1 MSKYKSILTTRKV
14 DPVNSLFSRTE
25 KRESMKLIFISCE
38 GPVTEEVYFFDIV
51 TNIFEPIKDKI
62 KPVSAREDF
71 FATNPTLRTQSD
83 LDEQNKSSPRQV
95 MERMDAFL
103 SKGYY
108 DIKSNKDDEFWLV
121 LDIDDHTSTDKAI
134 EWNKVL
140 TEAQAKGYQFAVSNP
155 FFEAWL
161 LMHHDDV
168 SEDDKGYGVTE
179 LNTYSA
185 EFQNHFTNRLAG
197 SGAPLIGKNNKV
209 PLAKHYNKDKIQQA
223 IERAQKLLV
232 GGQDWPRQFGT
243 TVYIILEKL
252 TEMLSE
258 KLN

>member
-1 MSKYKSILTTRKV
+1 MSKQRSILKTRMVESV
-14 DPVNSLFSRTE
+14 DSLFNREE
-25 KRESMKLIFISCE
+25 KRESKKLIFISCE

-51 TNIFEPIKDKI
+51 ANIFAPIRDKI

-83 LDEQNKSSPRQV
+83 LDEQNKSTPRQV
-95 MERMDAFL
+95 MERMDEFL
-103 SKGYY
+103 SKRYY

-121 LDIDDHTSTDKAI
+121 LDIDDHTSADKVT
-134 EWNKVL
+134 EWNKFL

-155 FFEAWL
+155 FFEVWL

-168 SEDDKGYGVTE
+168 SEVDKGYGVTE
-179 LNTYSA
+179 LNPYSA
-185 EFQNHFTNRLAG
+185 AFQNHFRNRLAG
-197 SGAPLIGKNNKV
+197 VGASLRGKDKKV
-209 PLAKHYNKDKIQQA
+209 PLASHYNKEKIQQA
-223 IERAQKLLV
+223 IERARRLLV

-252 TEMLSE
+252 TEMLSV